1 MDTTRPKQ
9 QEESLLDIPFDT
21 TLLGMTTLLDPERV
35 LSVLREK
42 IPSAAGVVSQ
52 CRVAYVR
59 YKPNTNCLAS
69 YAVTFA
75 PSGSDQTSTIWLS
88 GKCYTEADF
97 SVALSKRSALT
108 FESLLGITRPI
119 ILREE
124 RIIIL
129 PAEQDPLMA
138 GLQTAFNSRK
148 LVRLLHKHLEDYP
161 KKLWRISDRRCNLDF
176 IRFKP
181 EKRAVLRLSTKVV
194 SRDSGEKR
202 KVVWYIRAYANASGL
217 RLHQLMSELRE
228 NFSEN
233 PSVGVATSLAA
244 IKEKNLLIMDHAD
257 GIPLEGQ
264 LSDSKI
270 VETIERVGHA
280 LALLHTFRSTGVPV
294 FPFREQLSD
303 IASNALSLKVLL
315 PDAAGVID
323 KIVSTLHSRKP
334 KGNTSSARFV
344 HGDFHPGQILIDSGR
359 IVILDFDRAHIGDPF
374 CDLGNFAACLHLF
387 EMRSEITNASD
398 LIKKLIASY
407 SGVAGNGIDMDRI
420 RFWTIAGLFGLAVSP
435 FRLQRPGWRS
445 EITTILDRC
454 AQL

>member
-9 QEESLLDIPFDT
+9 EEESLLDIPFDT

-129 PAEQDPLMA
+129 PAEQDSLMA
-138 GLQTAFNSRK
+138 GLQTAFDSRK
-148 LVRLLHKHLEDYP
+148 LVRLLHKHLENYP

-228 NFSEN
+228 NFLEN
-233 PSVGVATSLAA
+233 PSVGVVTSLAA
-244 IKEKNLLIMDHAD
+244 IEEKNLLIMDHAN
-257 GIPLEGQ
+257 GIPLEGR

-294 FPFREQLSD
+294 FPLREQLSY

-323 KIVSTLHSRKP
+323 KVISTLHSRKP

-344 HGDFHPGQILIDSGR
+344 HGDFHPGQILIDSDR
-359 IVILDFDRAHIGDPF
+359 IVILDFDRAHIGDPS
-374 CDLGNFAACLHLF
+374 CDLGNFAAYLHLF

-398 LIKKLIASY
+398 LIQKFIASY
-407 SGVAGNGIDMDRI
+407 SGAAGNGIDMDRI